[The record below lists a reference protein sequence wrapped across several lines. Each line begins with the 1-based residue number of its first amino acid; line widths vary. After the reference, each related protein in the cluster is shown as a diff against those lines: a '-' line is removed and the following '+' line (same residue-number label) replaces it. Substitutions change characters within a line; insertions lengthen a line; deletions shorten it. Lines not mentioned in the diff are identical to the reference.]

1 MDEVIHEL
9 ALAVAAVIE
18 LQVTLAML
26 VAILPLTI
34 IIFLMVVN
42 FYPFSFLP
50 VFFKTTL
57 VNTA

>member
-34 IIFLMVVN
+34 IIFLMVVH

-50 VFFKTTL
+50 VFFKATL